1 MSPRRWLS
9 AAALTSAV
17 ALAVAPGRAGPPAV
31 DAARLVSAEAAILD
45 LDMDRARAE
54 LASLPGD
61 DVRVIALKGELAL
74 YEQRCDDAVAL
85 LSSAEVARSERGV
98 ALLDVARGC
107 QRVVAATV
115 ADEDEASGVE
125 VRYHDEQD
133 RALTPLVV
141 ETVAAARAKLTEEL
155 GVSWPARVRI
165 TVVRDLV
172 ALSAMTGLPYK
183 SAKTTGT
190 VAVAKW
196 GRVTLLSPRASNHGY
211 AWRDTLVHELTH
223 LVISRATLE
232 HAPLWLHEGLA
243 KRQETRW
250 RPPAPHDAVPDPDAV
265 VQRGMKLHLDLPL
278 DKLGPSIAM
287 LPSADAAVVA
297 FAEVT
302 SFVAQLAETGPHT
315 IARLLVEL
323 RKSDDADAALVA
335 VTGADLKAWDA
346 RWRARLQARSTA
358 PLSPLFGLGAAPPG
372 LGDMRDR
379 ERLAELLLGRDHPRA
394 ARVELSAVERAAAE
408 LRTDPSYRYLL
419 GRVQEA
425 CGDSEAAYTP
435 VSDPAA
441 VSGAYGPYW
450 ALRGRLL
457 AARGAADAARTA
469 FDYARA
475 HEPFSVEAA
484 CETSPRA
491 PPPAPAALCAAAV
504 RRAEPDL
511 GRD

>member
-1 MSPRRWLS
+1 MSARRWIS
-9 AAALTSAV
+9 AASLAAV
-17 ALAVAPGRAGPPAV
+17 VAFASAPGQADPPAV
-31 DAARLVSAEAAILD
+31 DPSRLLSAEAAILD

-54 LASLPGD
+54 LAALRGD
-61 DVRVIALKGELAL
+61 DPRVVALKGELAL
-74 YEQRCDDAVAL
+74 YEQRCDEAVTL
-85 LSSAEVARSERGV
+85 LSTAEVARSERGI

-115 ADEDEASGVE
+115 ADVDDASGVE

-133 RALTPLVV
+133 RALTPLVL
-141 ETVAAARAKLTEEL
+141 ETVAAARAKLTEDL
-155 GVSWPARVRI
+155 GVTWPRYTKI

-223 LVISRATLE
+223 LAISRATQE

-243 KRQETRW
+243 KREETRW

-302 SFVAQLAETGPHT
+302 SFVAQLADTSPQVLP
-315 IARLLVEL
+315 RLLGEL
-323 RKSDDADAALVA
+323 RKNEDVDRALVA
-335 VTGADLKAWDA
+335 ATGSDLKAWDA
-346 RWRARLQARSTA
+346 RWRTRIHARVVT

-372 LGDMRDR
+372 IGDMRDR

-394 ARVELSAVERAAAE
+394 AKVELAALERASEE
-408 LRTDPSYRYLL
+408 LRSDPSYRYLL
-419 GRVQEA
+419 GRVLEA
-425 CGDSEAAYTP
+425 SGEREAAFVP
-435 VSDPAA
+435 VSDPTA
-441 VSGAYGPYW
+441 VSGAFGPYW

-457 AARGAADAARTA
+457 AAQGAAEARPS

-484 CETSPRA
+484 CETSPRS
-491 PPPAPAALCAAAV
+491 PPPSPAGLCAAAA
-504 RRAEPDL
+504 RRSEPDL